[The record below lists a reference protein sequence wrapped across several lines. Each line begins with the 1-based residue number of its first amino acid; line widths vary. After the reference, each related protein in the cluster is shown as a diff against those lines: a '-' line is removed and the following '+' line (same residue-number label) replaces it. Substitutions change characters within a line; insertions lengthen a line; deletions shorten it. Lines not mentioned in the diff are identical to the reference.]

1 MKRATSEEY
10 LTLKWGSLKSW
21 NFESEQAKELLQKW
35 SDVGVSMSAAMHR
48 DTPEQKQI
56 ICELIDVG
64 GFDSVYLDWDDKEVS
79 KKEAK
84 EYVLNYGTNHDKQT

>member
-1 MKRATSEEY
+1 MSNEY

-21 NFESEQAKELLQKW
+21 CFESEKAKALLQRW
-35 SDVGVSMSAAMHR
+35 SDLGVSMSAISHH

-64 GFDSVYLDWDDKEVS
+64 DFETVYLDWEGKEVS
-79 KKEAK
+79 KEDAK
-84 EYVLNYGTNHDKQT
+84 QYVIGLRSQSRD

>member
-1 MKRATSEEY
+1 MSEEY

-35 SDVGVSMSAAMHR
+35 FDIGASMSAALHH

-56 ICELIDVG
+56 ICDLIDVG
-64 GFDSVYLDWDDKEVS
+64 GFDAVYLDWDDKEVS

-84 EYVLNYGTNHDKQT
+84 EYVMGYGD